1 MQVQLKLFG
10 LLVDVGKQ
18 GFFSVEEGITL
29 EGFLSFLS
37 NQFGFRFRK
46 EIYDSTTIG
55 LSRHL
60 CILINGKPLSSDL
73 ECLQVRLQDGDVI
86 SILHI
91 VGGG

>member
-10 LLVDVGKQ
+10 LLGDVGKQ

-46 EIYDSTTIG
+46 ELYDSTTMG

-60 CILINGKPLSSDL
+60 CILINSKPLSSDS
-73 ECLQVRLQDGDVI
+73 EHLQLRLQEGDVV
-86 SILHI
+86 SILPI